1 MAFATLIIKTNIG
14 EVAATPLW
22 YIARY
27 ILRLDKKTFAVF
39 ILSQIGG
46 YPVGVRLLSELYG
59 NDPDN
64 SRSYSKHLCYCYNSG
79 PAFVTGIVGIGVYN
93 DVTAGI
99 IVFISCLTANF
110 LAAVVMN
117 IRNTALK
124 QHRTEIGFS
133 SSDIS
138 ASLISA
144 ARAMLNIILPILL
157 FNCVTELAGYLLH
170 AVFNMEI
177 PAFLKA
183 VTEIT
188 NIKTDGVIFS
198 LPITSALISFGGLC
212 VIYQI
217 FSLADFKVNKLYFI
231 FSRILISAVS
241 AGVCCL
247 ILQIT
252 GYEPAADVFSYA
264 TDILLTDPLL
274 LMCIAAMTFI
284 LLKCTEKMKK
294 I

>member
-1 MAFATLIIKTNIG
+1 
-14 EVAATPLW
+14 
-22 YIARY
+22 
-27 ILRLDKKTFAVF
+27 
-39 ILSQIGG
+39 
-46 YPVGVRLLSELYG
+46 
-59 NDPDN
+59 
-64 SRSYSKHLCYCYNSG
+64 
-79 PAFVTGIVGIGVYN
+79 
-93 DVTAGI
+93 
-99 IVFISCLTANF
+99 
-110 LAAVVMN
+110 
-117 IRNTALK
+117 
-124 QHRTEIGFS
+124 
-133 SSDIS
+133 
-138 ASLISA
+138 
-144 ARAMLNIILPILL
+144 
-157 FNCVTELAGYLLH
+157 
-170 AVFNMEI
+170 MEI

-198 LPITSALISFGGLC
+198 LPITSALISFGGFC

-217 FSLADFKVNKLYFI
+217 FSLADFPVNKLYFI

-252 GYEPAADVFSYA
+252 GYEPAADVFSYDA

-284 LLKCTEKMKK
+284 LLKCTEKIKK

>member
-1 MAFATLIIKTNIG
+1 
-14 EVAATPLW
+14 
-22 YIARY
+22 
-27 ILRLDKKTFAVF
+27 
-39 ILSQIGG
+39 
-46 YPVGVRLLSELYG
+46 
-59 NDPDN
+59 
-64 SRSYSKHLCYCYNSG
+64 
-79 PAFVTGIVGIGVYN
+79 
-93 DVTAGI
+93 
-99 IVFISCLTANF
+99 
-110 LAAVVMN
+110 
-117 IRNTALK
+117 
-124 QHRTEIGFS
+124 
-133 SSDIS
+133 
-138 ASLISA
+138 
-144 ARAMLNIILPILL
+144 LL
-157 FNCVTELAGYLLH
+157 FNCVTELAGYLLY

-252 GYEPAADVFSYA
+252 GYEPAADAFAYA

-284 LLKCTEKMKK
+284 LLKSTEKMKK

>member
-14 EVAATPLW
+14 EVTATPLW

-124 QHRTEIGFS
+124 PHRTKINFS

-138 ASLISA
+138 DSLNRT

-157 FNCVTELAGYLLH
+157 FNCVTELAGYLLY

-177 PAFLKA
+177 PDFLKA

-198 LPITSALISFGGLC
+198 LPITSALISFGGFC

-217 FSLADFKVNKLYFI
+217 FSLADFTVNKLYFI

-252 GYEPAADVFSYA
+252 GYEPAADVFAYA
-264 TDILLTDPLL
+264 ADILLTDPLL

-284 LLKCTEKMKK
+284 LLKSTGKMKK

>member
-1 MAFATLIIKTNIG
+1 M
-14 EVAATPLW
+14 
-22 YIARY
+22 
-27 ILRLDKKTFAVF
+27 
-39 ILSQIGG
+39 
-46 YPVGVRLLSELYG
+46 
-59 NDPDN
+59 
-64 SRSYSKHLCYCYNSG
+64 
-79 PAFVTGIVGIGVYN
+79 YN

-124 QHRTEIGFS
+124 PHRTEISFS

-138 ASLISA
+138 DSLISA

-157 FNCVTELAGYLLH
+157 FNCVTELAGYLLY

-177 PAFLKA
+177 PAFFKA

-217 FSLADFKVNKLYFI
+217 FSLADFTVNKLYFI

-284 LLKCTEKMKK
+284 LLKSTGKMKK

>member
-14 EVAATPLW
+14 EVTATPLW

-59 NDPDN
+59 NDSDN

-117 IRNTALK
+117 VRNTASKL
-124 QHRTEIGFS
+124 HRTEIGFS

-198 LPITSALISFGGLC
+198 LPITSAL
-212 VIYQI
+212 
-217 FSLADFKVNKLYFI
+217 YFI

-252 GYEPAADVFSYA
+252 GYEPAADAFAYA
-264 TDILLTDPLL
+264 TDTLLTDPLL

>member
-14 EVAATPLW
+14 EVTAMPLW

-124 QHRTEIGFS
+124 PHRTKISFS

-138 ASLISA
+138 DSLNRT

-217 FSLADFKVNKLYFI
+217 FSLADLRSISCISYFH
-231 FSRILISAVS
+231 A
-241 AGVCCL
+241 
-247 ILQIT
+247 
-252 GYEPAADVFSYA
+252 Y
-264 TDILLTDPLL
+264 
-274 LMCIAAMTFI
+274 
-284 LLKCTEKMKK
+284 
-294 I
+294 